1 MYCRAEPTT
10 QVALDIKPCA
20 FMHTCADTLE
30 DDSDDEE
37 LMRLEMEANR
47 AWEAFVAV
55 KAGRTN
61 RKDKGKNM

>member
-1 MYCRAEPTT
+1 
-10 QVALDIKPCA
+10 
-20 FMHTCADTLE
+20 MHTCADTLE